1 MEDLHVKILWGIGF
15 FLLYALLLQP
25 LIVRILFP
33 LAREGA
39 RQPRMRTTVPLI
51 LLSLALLVLPLI
63 VIDTFA
69 IVRLFYAMM
78 AITNIQKVVSYIK
91 EGGSAGPL
99 GEQKEEYLSFMADY
113 TTNFA
118 ERPVPLSADEGTPD
132 PGQLRFRALL
142 KLAVPAIVILLN
154 VKLGLWRYT
163 PPLCATAMKGLLFIV
178 GLSAQQD
185 LVRAGLIKRGFRPDV
200 VILDMRLFRSDTFSG
215 SLLRANPTTHQ
226 WLLRYVYLPL
236 GGKMHLLRSTL
247 ACYLLSG
254 LWHEYLL
261 SIASMRISGLWFAY
275 FALNGLFVYG
285 DGFVRP
291 HRQALFRKVGEYTFA
306 CRALKIAW
314 LIGYS
319 FIQLCL
325 AHLFMT
331 GLGQV
336 IRFH

>member
-1 MEDLHVKILWGIGF
+1 MEALHVKILWGIGF
-15 FLLYALLLQP
+15 FLLYSLLLQP

-33 LAREGA
+33 PAREGA
-39 RQPRMRTTVPLI
+39 RQPGMRTTVPLI
-51 LLSLALLVLPLI
+51 LIFLVLLILPLI

-78 AITNIQKVVSYIK
+78 AVTNIQKVVSYIK
-91 EGGSAGPL
+91 EGGGSGAP
-99 GEQKEEYLSFMADY
+99 GEQQEEYLSFMAGY
-113 TTNFA
+113 TTNFS
-118 ERPVPLSADEGTPD
+118 ERPVPLSADEETPD
-132 PGQLRFRALL
+132 PGRLRFRALT

-163 PPLCATAMKGLLFIV
+163 PPLCATAVKGLLFIV

-185 LVRAGLIKRGFRPDV
+185 LVRAGLIKRGLRPDV

-261 SIASMRISGLWFAY
+261 SIASMRINGLWFAY

-285 DGFVRP
+285 DGLVRP
-291 HRQALFRKVGEYTFA
+291 HRQALFRKVGKDTFT
-306 CRALKIAW
+306 CRAMKIAW
-314 LIGYS
+314 LIGTS

>member
-1 MEDLHVKILWGIGF
+1 MEELHVKIFWGIVF
-15 FLLYALLLQP
+15 FLLYAFVLQP
-25 LIVRILFP
+25 LIVRIFFP
-33 LAREGA
+33 LVRQGA
-39 RQPRMRTTVPLI
+39 GQPGKRRKAALI
-51 LLSLALLVLPLI
+51 LLLLTLLVLPLI
-63 VIDTFA
+63 VMDTFA

-91 EGGSAGPL
+91 EGGGTGSA
-99 GEQKEEYLSFMADY
+99 GEQKEEYLSFMAGY

-118 ERPVPLSADEGTPD
+118 ERPGPLSGEEETPD
-132 PGQLRFRALL
+132 PGQLRLRALL
-142 KLAVPAIVILLN
+142 KLAVPVIVILLN
-154 VKLGLWRYT
+154 VKLGLWRHT
-163 PPLCATAMKGLLFIV
+163 PPLCATAVKGLLFIV

-185 LVRAGLIKRGFRPDV
+185 LVRAGLLKRGLRPDV
-200 VILDMRLFRSDTFSG
+200 SILDMRLFRSETFSG

-236 GGKMHLLRSTL
+236 GGRTHPLRSIL

-285 DGFVRP
+285 DGLLRP
-291 HRQALFRKVGEYTFA
+291 HREGLYRKVGEDSFA
-306 CRALKIAW
+306 CRVSKIAW
-314 LIGYS
+314 WTGYS

-336 IRFH
+336 VRFH